1 MTVRIG
7 RLEIAFAAVLA
18 IYIVIAILDYTGPVR
33 SILKLVLAALGV
45 WLAIRVSRAAVR
57 QMLWRLRNRLIVA
70 YFFIAVVPIILITL
84 LGGLA
89 VALVGGQ
96 ISIYLVTSELE
107 RRTASLRASVELLAR
122 DIHDDAWVSNIATFL
137 QGRYPGLELVVR
149 DKQTLAFPAGAAMPS
164 ADWPKGNG
172 LTVKDGLLYGWAFTN
187 IDQRTVF
194 AMFPVTRD
202 YVGSLVP
209 DIGESTILNLETNH
223 VLLHPSPPN
232 DVSPSRNRL
241 MPAVNTFDFPIWWG
255 APILTTSWEAPAKSE
270 TQWLNM
276 RTRPS
281 AVLRT
286 VLSQKV
292 DFANETIPMLFF
304 GVAILFLIA
313 EAIALVIGVSLTRT
327 MTGAM
332 HELYEGTV
340 RVMKG
345 DLRHRIPIGGK
356 DQLGEL
362 SLSFNDMTENMQR
375 LLVVEKE
382 RERLQTELEIAREVQ
397 NQLYPKAPPNVDSLR
412 LTAVCN
418 PARMVSGD
426 YYDYQQIGDTNVAIV
441 IGDVAG
447 KGISA
452 ALLMATVQS
461 SFRAQ
466 LRGSL
471 ELAAGAGQEGLRVSV
486 STSRVVSHLNQQLY
500 ADTSPEKYATFFLGV
515 YDETS
520 HSLIYTNAGHLP
532 PILIREGT
540 ASPLD
545 VNGMV
550 VGAFPFAKYGESR
563 IELKPADLLVFY
575 TDGITEPEN
584 PYGEMYG
591 EERLIELL
599 VRNADRDEAEIVDSI
614 INEVREWTGSDELQD
629 DMTLLLLRQL

>member
-7 RLEIAFAAVLA
+7 WVEIAFAVVLA
-18 IYIVIAILDYTGPVR
+18 IYAVLATLGVTGPSRAV
-33 SILKLVLAALGV
+33 LKVVLSALGF
-45 WLAIRVSRAAVR
+45 WLAVRISRAVVK

-84 LGGLA
+84 LAGLG

-96 ISIYLVTSELE
+96 ISIFLVTSELE
-107 RRTASLRASVELLAR
+107 RRTVSLRASIDLLAR
-122 DIHDDAWVSNIATFL
+122 DTHGETWAENVARFL
-137 QGRYPGLELVVR
+137 QGRYPGLQLVIQDNR
-149 DKQTLAFPAGAAMPS
+149 HMAFPDDALSPRP
-164 ADWPKGNG
+164 DWPKGNG
-172 LTVKDGLLYGWAFTN
+172 LTVKDGLLYGWAYTS
-187 IDQRTVF
+187 IDNRSVF
-194 AMFPVTRD
+194 AIFPVTRD
-202 YVGSLVP
+202 YVGTLVP
-209 DIGESTILNLETNH
+209 DIGETTILNLETNH
-223 VLLHPSPPN
+223 ALLHPSPPN
-232 DVSPSRNRL
+232 ANAPTRNRL

-255 APILTTSWEAPAKSE
+255 ALIPTMAWNEPAKTE
-270 TQWLNM
+270 TQWLHM

-286 VLSQKV
+286 VLTQKV

-313 EAIALVIGVSLTRT
+313 EGIALIIGVSLTKT
-327 MTGAM
+327 ITGAV
-332 HELYEGTV
+332 HELYAGTV

-345 DLRHRIPIGGK
+345 DLAHRIPIGGK

-362 SLSFNDMTENMQR
+362 SVSFNEMSENLER
-375 LLVVEKE
+375 LLVIEKE

-397 NQLYPKAPPNVDSLR
+397 TQLYPKRTPDVESLR

-426 YYDYQQIGDTNVAIV
+426 YYDYQQIDDTNVAVV

-471 ELAAGAGQEGLRVSV
+471 ELAAGAGEEGCRVSV

-500 ADTSPEKYATFFLGV
+500 ADTAPEKYATFFLGL
-515 YDETS
+515 YDETT
-520 HSLIYTNAGHLP
+520 HSLTYTNAGHLP
-532 PILIREGT
+532 PILIRSGL
-540 ASPLD
+540 ASALE

-550 VGAFPFAKYGESR
+550 VGAFPFAKYDDSR
-563 IELKPADLLVFY
+563 LNLTTNDLLVFY

-584 PYGEMYG
+584 AYGEMFG

-599 VRNADRDEAEIVDSI
+599 VRNADRDEADIVSSVIDA
-614 INEVREWTGSDELQD
+614 VREWTGSDELQD